1 MTMTTSMTRARLAV
15 AFALL
20 VATASVASA
29 KPLDLGRVPA
39 KAVWMMH
46 ADMDAARE
54 STVVKRMYERAIKK
68 HPQLETMLGMGTK
81 MMGIDPWKDLID
93 VTAYGL
99 DTDKKTRSWSFAA
112 TSTGSFSR
120 RWWRRPATTRR

>member
-39 KAVWMMH
+39 KAV
-46 ADMDAARE
+46 
-54 STVVKRMYERAIKK
+54 
-68 HPQLETMLGMGTK
+68 
-81 MMGIDPWKDLID
+81 
-93 VTAYGL
+93 
-99 DTDKKTRSWSFAA
+99 
-112 TSTGSFSR
+112 
-120 RWWRRPATTRR
+120 